1 MLRRDKVC
9 SGPGTAQTTNPAET
23 VMAKKMTDM
32 DGLLESW
39 MESQHKLWDGWMQT
53 VQQVSGGNPMAE
65 TWQQGLARWREAVDQ
80 TLETQKQATRAWA
93 EQVAGV
99 EGAPEELKRW
109 AQEGVT
115 LVDQWSDAQHGLWK
129 QWFDLMS
136 SAAPAGGA
144 APAAEQMRELMAGW
158 EQASERMQEL
168 QRQWASSFAAFSPGK
183 K

>member
-1 MLRRDKVC
+1 
-9 SGPGTAQTTNPAET
+9 
-23 VMAKKMTDM
+23 MAKKMTDM
-32 DGLLESW
+32 DGLLENW

-93 EQVAGV
+93 EQVSGV

-158 EQASERMQEL
+158 EQASERGVFLRGVLAGQEIV
-168 QRQWASSFAAFSPGK
+168 RAGVSPSAGRRRVTRDRLSRGPVRPPRA
-183 K
+183 